1 MIWALGK
8 TVMTLA
14 MLQGQK
20 EAGATEPSL
29 LVMPTSLLYNWELE
43 AQKFT
48 PDLRVMVYTGT
59 YRDKNTAQFDDYD
72 LILTSYGI
80 VRIDI
85 DLLSDYRFNYVILD
99 ESQAIKNPSSH
110 ITKAVMQ
117 LNTRLSAHSDGYT
130 ARKQHDGSLVAD
142 VVYQSGLA
150 G

>member
-1 MIWALGK
+1 
-8 TVMTLA
+8 
-14 MLQGQK
+14 
-20 EAGATEPSL
+20 
-29 LVMPTSLLYNWELE
+29 MPTSLLYNWELE
-43 AQKFT
+43 ARKFT
-48 PDLRVMVYTGT
+48 PDLRIMVYTGT

-117 LNTRLSAHSDGYT
+117 LNTAPPAYSDRHATG
-130 ARKQHDGSLVAD
+130 KQHHGSLVAD
-142 VVYQSGLA
+142 VVHQSGPA
-150 G
+150 GESVLFSQ